1 MCDRQKGK
9 KNIIYNLGI
18 LWFISKLTCLLELVK
33 NQSNE
38 YNIVF
43 EFSLLL
49 KCCKNLVTN
58 IISDILD
65 WGFWTFFSLVLYGN
79 GAEEKFL

>member
-1 MCDRQKGK
+1 M
-9 KNIIYNLGI
+9 
-18 LWFISKLTCLLELVK
+18 TCLLELVK

-58 IISDILD
+58 IISDIPIAPNSSILD